1 MYDWTT
7 LHDFILPAARS
18 GHEAV
23 VGCWLVLR
31 AGLVARPVAPH
42 AAGWVGGG
50 TGCGTYRRDRLTAFR
65 AVNNAQMNRGY
76 AHLGAVAHD
85 RSWRVRVRAQA
96 QAAPGCEEVRP

>member
-42 AAGWVGGG
+42 AAGKQRSDEPGLCASGRRGPRPELAGAGAGAGAGG
-50 TGCGTYRRDRLTAFR
+50 TRL
-65 AVNNAQMNRGY
+65 
-76 AHLGAVAHD
+76 
-85 RSWRVRVRAQA
+85 
-96 QAAPGCEEVRP
+96 